1 MKTRPSNET
10 IDFELSFSNSSEI
23 NRKYGKR
30 SQSIVPV
37 KLIIKQTDIEHTE
50 NEKIIEIKQNGGRK
64 KRFDLHQ
71 LVELIKLMGNAGR

>member
-1 MKTRPSNET
+1 MKYKMKTRPSNET

-50 NEKIIEIKQNGGRK
+50 NEKIIEIK
-64 KRFDLHQ
+64 
-71 LVELIKLMGNAGR
+71 